1 MKSLVLTLATIP
13 FLLNAQA
20 TDQDVIKRVH
30 AHFLIHD
37 YTSAEKEAREGL
49 HNYPYSQD
57 LWRAYIK
64 SLGQLGEDQEML
76 DAWNG
81 YVEHYPEEK
90 KNHELT
96 ETLAWSILK
105 KAAKSPSPIIRIY
118 AMVGSH
124 FSQDARGVELLI
136 SQLREN
142 NALIRAIA
150 VQLSAQE
157 QDDKLRDEIK
167 RMFSTETSFAVR
179 LEVIQAIGSMRI
191 KALQPELVA
200 LLSKESTSAEEKAV
214 AIQSLV
220 ILLDTANREEVARLA
235 QCDRAGLRDL
245 ACQVVHFFRL
255 ERDLDLIIPLVN
267 DHRPE
272 VRESAMKAIAT
283 LQVKEY
289 RGQPITEIVEK
300 RLNDLDPHVALMTAK
315 VITLQDPLRGQEA
328 FKKLLKHKNKDI
340 RYQAAAAIASCG
352 NYGLPLMHEAFN
364 EASDP
369 YIKMNLAIGM
379 LGLRINTDA
388 ACQALYEGLATSE
401 KWMWDEE
408 SAFKALV
415 PSKAKHDELIP
426 NYPEALN
433 QMTRLE
439 ILNYLAVMKY
449 PKAQEAIKTFLQER
463 QWGVSGMASVVLLTE
478 GDESAIDLVKHIMND
493 SDPKIRLQAALIL
506 SLWGQGEDAITALQE
521 AYPSAERDMKEKILE
536 GLGRVGSE
544 QAKLF
549 LVDRLNE
556 QHQSLRIIA
565 ASSLLMSLYH

>member
-1 MKSLVLTLATIP
+1 MKSFFLTLAAIP
-13 FLLNAQA
+13 FLLNANSP
-20 TDQDVIKRVH
+20 DQDVIKRVH

-49 HNYPYSQD
+49 HVYPYSQE

-76 DAWNG
+76 DAWKG
-81 YVEHYPEEK
+81 YVEQYPEEK

-96 ETLAWSILK
+96 ETLAWGILS
-105 KAAKSPSPIIRIY
+105 KAAKSPSPMIRIY

-136 SQLREN
+136 TQLREN
-142 NALIRAIA
+142 NALIRAVA
-150 VQLSAQE
+150 VQLSAEE

-167 RMFSTETSFAVR
+167 RMFSSETSFAVR

-191 KALQPELVA
+191 KSLQPDLVA
-200 LLSKESTSAEEKAV
+200 LLSKDSTSAEEKAA

-267 DHRPE
+267 DHRAE
-272 VRESAMKAIAT
+272 VRESAIKAIAA
-283 LQVKEY
+283 LRVNEY

-315 VITLQDPLRGQEA
+315 VITLHDQMRGQET
-328 FKKLLKHKNKDI
+328 FKKLLKHKNKEI
-340 RYQAAAAIASCG
+340 RYQAAAALASCG
-352 NYGLPLMHEAFN
+352 KYGLPLMHEAFY
-364 EASDP
+364 EASDL

-388 ACQALYEGLATSE
+388 ACQSLYEGLTTSE

-415 PSKAKHDELIP
+415 PNKAKHDELIP

-449 PKAQEAIKTFLQER
+449 PKAQDAIKTFLKER
-463 QWGVSGMASVVLLTE
+463 QWGISGMASVVLLTE
-478 GDESAIDLVKHIMND
+478 GDELAIDLVKNIMND

-506 SLWGQGEDAITALQE
+506 SLWGQGEDAITALQD
-521 AYPSAERDMKEKILE
+521 AYPSADREMKEKIIE

-549 LVDRLNE
+549 LVDRLSE